1 VEFELY
7 GTESKATH
15 ELVNGG
21 AHSNIVVCH
30 YRTWL
35 VYRPNKYNKYN
46 NNKQIPTTRDSR
58 EESAV
63 EIRFHVKRAIHRQI
77 YTTPIVSGAFDFGVS
92 SRQNR
97 HRHTGVFV
105 Y

>member
-1 VEFELY
+1 MEVLI
-7 GTESKATH
+7 AT
-15 ELVNGG
+15 LLF
-21 AHSNIVVCH
+21 AIIAPDSC
-30 YRTWL
+30 
-35 VYRPNKYNKYN
+35 RP
-46 NNKQIPTTRDSR
+46 NKQIPTTRDSR